1 MTSASEPVPYPSQPI
16 LLNVEPTLFVTDFQR
31 SLDFF
36 TERLGFK
43 VAFTYGN
50 PPFYGQVARD
60 AALLNLRFVHD
71 PVIDRSKEEDL
82 LSASIW
88 VSHAGQLFREFES
101 RGAPFHQTLRRE
113 AWHGEGQGGFIVRD
127 PDGNLIGFGGR
138 TD

>member
-1 MTSASEPVPYPSQPI
+1 MASETRTVTYPSQPI
-16 LLNVEPTLFVTDFQR
+16 LLNVEPTLFVTDVGR

-36 TERLGFK
+36 AGRLGFK
-43 VAFTYGN
+43 TAFTYGD
-50 PPFYGQVARD
+50 PPFYGQVVRD
-60 AALLNLRFVHD
+60 AALLNLRFVHR
-71 PVIDRSKEEDL
+71 PVLDRSGEPDL

-88 VSHAGQLFREFES
+88 VSHAGQLFLEFES
-101 RGAPFHQTLRRE
+101 RGVPFHQSLRRE